1 MPNYDQ
7 PVERLSEDLRTA
19 LKGLVRQM
27 RRDTERQEQGLS
39 LMQAMLL
46 HMIHEHPGIGVAELA
61 RMQQVRSPTMSGQ
74 VKALVTAGLVER
86 AAQEHDRRRSGLHV
100 SPAGNKALRQLRD
113 RRHDWL
119 SQRIARLSPDQV
131 TALAGAIDALNF
143 LADHEDRIPCH
154 RT

>member
-1 MPNYDQ
+1 MTHYDQ
-7 PVERLSEDLRTA
+7 HVERLSEDLRTA

-46 HMIHEHPGIGVAELA
+46 HQIHEHPGIGVADLA

-74 VKALVTAGLVER
+74 VKALEAAGLVER
-86 AAQEHDRRRSGLHV
+86 AAQEQDRRRSGLHV
-100 SPAGNKALRQLRD
+100 SPAGHTTLRRLRD

-119 SQRIARLSPDQV
+119 SQRIARLSPDQMA
-131 TALAGAIDALNF
+131 ALAGAIDALNF
-143 LADHEDRIPCH
+143 LADHED
-154 RT
+154 

>member
-1 MPNYDQ
+1 MTHYDKQ
-7 PVERLSEDLRTA
+7 VERLSEDLRTA
-19 LKGLVRQM
+19 LKGIVRQM

-46 HMIHEHPGIGVAELA
+46 HVIHEHPGIGVAELA

-74 VKALVTAGLVER
+74 VKALEAAGLVER

-100 SPAGNKALRQLRD
+100 SPAGHTALRRLRD

-119 SQRIARLSPDQV
+119 SQRIARLSPAQLD
-131 TALAGAIDALNF
+131 ALAGAIDALNI
-143 LADHEDRIPCH
+143 LADHDD
-154 RT
+154 

>member
-1 MPNYDQ
+1 MTNTRHDER
-7 PVERLSEDLRTA
+7 VERLSEDLRTA

-74 VKALVTAGLVER
+74 VKALEAAGLVER
-86 AAQEHDRRRSGLHV
+86 AAQEQDRRRSGLHV
-100 SPAGNKALRQLRD
+100 SPAGHTALRRLRD

-119 SQRIARLSPDQV
+119 SQRIARLSPDQMA
-131 TALAGAIDALNF
+131 ALAGAIDALHF
-143 LADHEDRIPCH
+143 LADHED
-154 RT
+154 

>member
-74 VKALVTAGLVER
+74 VKVLETAGLVER
-86 AAQEHDRRRSGLHV
+86 ASQEHDRRRSGLHV
-100 SPAGNKALRQLRD
+100 SPAGHKALHQLRD

-119 SQRIARLSPDQV
+119 SQRIARLSPDQM
-131 TALAGAIDALNF
+131 TALAGAIDALHF
-143 LADHEDRIPCH
+143 LADHED
-154 RT
+154 

>member
-1 MPNYDQ
+1 MTHYDQ
-7 PVERLSEDLRTA
+7 HVERLSEDLRTA

-46 HMIHEHPGIGVAELA
+46 HQIHEHPGIGVAELA

-74 VKALVTAGLVER
+74 VKALEAAGLVER
-86 AAQEHDRRRSGLHV
+86 AAQEQDRRRSGLHV
-100 SPAGNKALRQLRD
+100 SPAGHTALRRLRD

-119 SQRIARLSPDQV
+119 SQRIARLSPDQMA
-131 TALAGAIDALNF
+131 ALAGAIDALNF
-143 LADHEDRIPCH
+143 LADHED
-154 RT
+154 

>member
-1 MPNYDQ
+1 MTHYDQ
-7 PVERLSEDLRTA
+7 HVERLSEDLRTA

-46 HMIHEHPGIGVAELA
+46 HQIHEHPGIGVAELA

-74 VKALVTAGLVER
+74 VKALEAAGLVER
-86 AAQEHDRRRSGLHV
+86 AAQEQDRRRSGLHV
-100 SPAGNKALRQLRD
+100 SPAGHTALHRLRD

-119 SQRIARLSPDQV
+119 SRRIARLSPDQMA
-131 TALAGAIDALNF
+131 ALAGAIDALNF
-143 LADHEDRIPCH
+143 LADHED
-154 RT
+154 

>member
-1 MPNYDQ
+1 MTNTSRNEQ
-7 PVERLSEDLRTA
+7 IARLSEDLRTA
-19 LKGLVRQM
+19 LKGIVRQM

-46 HMIHEHPGIGVAELA
+46 HVIHEHPGIGVAELA

-74 VKALVTAGLVER
+74 VKALETAGLVER

-100 SPAGNKALRQLRD
+100 SPAGHAALRQLRD

-119 SQRIARLSPDQV
+119 SQRIARLSPGQMA
-131 TALAGAIDALNF
+131 ALADAIDALNI
-143 LADHEDRIPCH
+143 LADHED
-154 RT
+154 

>member
-7 PVERLSEDLRTA
+7 HIERLSEDLRTA

-39 LMQAMLL
+39 LIQAMLL
-46 HMIHEHPGIGVAELA
+46 HLIHEHPGIGVAELA

-74 VKALVTAGLVER
+74 VKALEAAGLVER

-100 SPAGNKALRQLRD
+100 SPAGHKALRQLRD

-119 SQRIARLSPDQV
+119 SQRIARLPPDQMA
-131 TALAGAIDALNF
+131 ALAGAIDALNF
-143 LADHEDRIPCH
+143 LADHED
-154 RT
+154 

>member
-1 MPNYDQ
+1 MTHYDQ
-7 PVERLSEDLRTA
+7 HVERLSEDLRTA

-46 HMIHEHPGIGVAELA
+46 HQIHEHPGIGVAELA

-74 VKALVTAGLVER
+74 VKALEAAGLVER
-86 AAQEHDRRRSGLHV
+86 AAQEQDRRRSGLHV
-100 SPAGNKALRQLRD
+100 SPAGHTALRRLRD

-119 SQRIARLSPDQV
+119 SRRIARLSPDQMA
-131 TALAGAIDALNF
+131 ALAGAIDALNF
-143 LADHEDRIPCH
+143 LADHED
-154 RT
+154 

>member
-1 MPNYDQ
+1 MTNTYHDER
-7 PVERLSEDLRTA
+7 VERLSEDLRTA
-19 LKGLVRQM
+19 LKGIVRQM

-46 HMIHEHPGIGVAELA
+46 HLIHEHPGIGVAELA

-74 VKALVTAGLVER
+74 VKALEAAGLVER

-100 SPAGNKALRQLRD
+100 SPAGHTALRRLRD

-119 SQRIARLSPDQV
+119 SQRIARLSPEQM
-131 TALAGAIDALNF
+131 TALAGAIDALDF
-143 LADHEDRIPCH
+143 LADHED
-154 RT
+154 

>member
-1 MPNYDQ
+1 MTQYDQ
-7 PVERLSEDLRTA
+7 HVERLSEDLRTA
-19 LKGLVRQM
+19 LKGIVRQM
-27 RRDTERQEQGLS
+27 RRDTDRQEQGLS

-46 HMIHEHPGIGVAELA
+46 HLIHEHPGIGVAELA

-74 VKALVTAGLVER
+74 VKALEAAGLVER

-100 SPAGNKALRQLRD
+100 SPAGHAALRRLRD

-119 SQRIARLSPDQV
+119 SQRIARLSPEQM

-143 LADHEDRIPCH
+143 LADHED
-154 RT
+154 

>member
-1 MPNYDQ
+1 MTNTHYDER
-7 PVERLSEDLRTA
+7 VERLSEDLRTA

-46 HMIHEHPGIGVAELA
+46 HLIHEHPGIGVAELA

-74 VKALVTAGLVER
+74 VKALEAAGLVER

-100 SPAGNKALRQLRD
+100 SPAGHTALRRLRD

-119 SQRIARLSPDQV
+119 SQRIARLSPDQMTV
-131 TALAGAIDALNF
+131 LAGAIDTLHF
-143 LADHEDRIPCH
+143 LADHED
-154 RT
+154 

>member
-1 MPNYDQ
+1 MTNTSRDEQ
-7 PVERLSEDLRTA
+7 IARLSEDLRTA
-19 LKGLVRQM
+19 LKGIVRQM

-46 HMIHEHPGIGVAELA
+46 HVIHEHPGIGVAELA

-74 VKALVTAGLVER
+74 VKALETAGLVER

-100 SPAGNKALRQLRD
+100 SPAGHAALRQLRD

-119 SQRIARLSPDQV
+119 SQRIARLSPGQMA
-131 TALAGAIDALNF
+131 ALADAIDALNI
-143 LADHEDRIPCH
+143 LADHED
-154 RT
+154 